1 MKKYFA
7 MIALAALMLGACENI
22 QVVEDPADGV
32 TTIHAITGANMTK
45 TVLKDFDV
53 NWNTGDK
60 LAVADEDDTVVEFTL
75 EGDGGSD
82 EGTFE
87 GELNGKRL
95 GTYAVYP
102 YTANASVSGTTVTV
116 DYLASWAYGTT
127 EVPMWGENDG
137 TGEYVFNNIGGAVLV
152 SYSNVPATTNAKTFV
167 LTSNVN
173 ITGTVTVS
181 GLDATPSASLTTGGN
196 TVTITN
202 VPGTETAV
210 SFVVP
215 VLAGTGYTFTAALKD
230 GDNVVPGTSKT
241 ATNRTITAN
250 KITKFP
256 DVDLTPVIKVSTAN
270 PMTVA
275 STASSQTITYA
286 IANVAATEVVS
297 ASTTTLWISN
307 VTVVDGTT
315 VTFDVAQQPQGGAAR
330 SGEIT
335 LRYSGADDVVV
346 TVNQDPAPVINLST
360 TTPLYVKETGEDSQP
375 VSYTISYT
383 ISYPTAGSELTAA
396 ESLDWVTTPIVG
408 DDEVTFTVSNQTHGD
423 NARYGIITLN
433 YPNANPVSF
442 YVSQEGKVYTLSG
455 TINSKTQNDI
465 NGDGITWDGD
475 FEINTD
481 DGITWRLH
489 RGTSNT
495 ETKTIYCQSGI
506 PFRVTTIE
514 HTSTNGNKVSSIS
527 LNIKVGDTAGSGN
540 AISDHTGSIPGTYTA
555 TIPTSPET
563 IWYNKYYTFEYNI
576 TFGNKN
582 GYEIFNSAV
591 FYGYIVP

>member
-1 MKKYFA
+1 MKKIFA
-7 MIALAALMLGACENI
+7 IIALAALTLVACEK
-22 QVVEDPADGV
+22 VEQIETPADNV
-32 TTIHAITGANMTK
+32 TTIRAIAGAGQTK
-45 TVLKDFDV
+45 TTVDGFDV
-53 NWNTGDK
+53 KWSAGDK
-60 LAVADEDDTVVEFTL
+60 LAVADEDNTAVEFTL
-75 EGDGGSD
+75 ASGENTDTGLFNGSLGG
-82 EGTFE
+82 
-87 GELNGKRL
+87 KAL

-102 YTANASVSGTTVTV
+102 YRSVAIDATSVTTE
-116 DYLASWAYGTT
+116 YLASWDYGTT
-127 EVPMWGENDG
+127 EVPMWGANNNG
-137 TGEYVFNNIGGAVLV
+137 SYVFENIGGAVLV
-152 SYSNVPATTNAKTFV
+152 TYTNVPATPKGKTFV
-167 LTSNVN
+167 LTSNNV
-173 ITGTVTVS
+173 ITGPVTVT
-181 GLDATPSASLTTGGN
+181 GLPSTPVAAMTSTATGM
-196 TVTITN
+196 TVTINN
-202 VPGTETAV
+202 VPGDETSL

-215 VLAGTGYTFTAALKD
+215 VIAESGYNFTVALKD
-230 GDNVVPGTSKT
+230 GDNVIPGTSKT
-241 ATNRTITAN
+241 ASDI
-250 KITKFP
+250 KITPNVITRFP
-256 DVDLTPVIKVSTAN
+256 VVNLTPVIKVSTAN

-275 STASSQTITYA
+275 STASSQTITYS
-286 IANVAATEVVS
+286 ISNVADTEVVS
-297 ASTTTLWISN
+297 AATTTSWISN

-330 SGEIT
+330 SGFIT
-335 LRYSGADDVVV
+335 LSYSGATDLLV
-346 TVNQDPAPVINLST
+346 TVDQDPAPVINLST
-360 TTPLYVKETGEDSQP
+360 TTPLYVKETGEGSQS
-375 VSYTISYT
+375 VSYT

-408 DDEVTFTVSNQTHGD
+408 DDEVTFTVSDQTHGD

-455 TINSKTQNDI
+455 TTNSKTQNDI
-465 NGDGITWDGD
+465 NGNGIAWDGD

-481 DGITWRLH
+481 EDINWRLH
-489 RGTSNT
+489 RGNSNT

-514 HTSTNGNKVSSIS
+514 HTSTNGNKVNSIS

-540 AISDHTGSIPGTYTA
+540 AISDHTGNIPGTYIA
-555 TIPTSPET
+555 TIPTTSPET